1 MKTNTAPRNV
11 SVAAAESSTFSIS
24 NNAKIFRI
32 LIDGLYA
39 DKIQS
44 ITREIWSNAL
54 DAHVQAGC
62 ADRPFDVSF
71 PNPFDPTFRVRD
83 YGVSL
88 THGQV
93 MHMYTDLGHSTK
105 EDTNDAIGKFGIG
118 SKSPFAYTDNFT
130 VTVYLD
136 GTVRFYSAM
145 IGSDGVPAIHL
156 MGEQPSDEENGVE
169 VAFPV
174 DSSDARAFQNAAK
187 RVSHG
192 FDVKP
197 NVTNMA
203 EDEFGG
209 WPELPILL
217 EGEGWKLLHGAI
229 EGYSQRAYARMGPV
243 LYPIN
248 ANALG
253 DITKEQRE
261 LLGHTFVIDFPMG
274 DLEITA
280 SREELSYG
288 RNDPTAASI
297 LAKVDEIVE
306 GLTQKCLDDFAS
318 CETYFDACV
327 KYRDQTMSQQ
337 IPGAVKEIVKREARW
352 KGEELDNQI
361 KVASRHIGWEFSLLD
376 RNRLGHV
383 NYRFK
388 SSYEIS
394 VPANPKTV
402 IFVEDYTEGKD
413 VKRGA
418 ARVKTYV
425 QNNRSTMDQAVWVK
439 VYRTR
444 PAEKELMRFFDR
456 FDGVE
461 VVMVND
467 LPMPEKISRGG
478 SGERRPVQARI
489 WDSYHNFDIRVSLDA
504 EDFEEGGLY
513 VPMERMEPCVP
524 ARCHGPR
531 TVISLL
537 QFLGALDRPVYGAPK
552 SLWKKFEGD
561 QWVNLYDYAKEWFD
575 AQDEDFSANRARRD
589 AVRRVVN
596 SDVLDFLDDYC
607 RTGDLSD
614 RSLVHT
620 AMELYETA
628 RNDKTRD
635 LSKLVELGMALDKP
649 VHMDARVR
657 DELEDELELV
667 EEELFATYPMLDL
680 LTNSDVI
687 QNDNVID
694 KVTEY
699 VIMCDTVAEK
709 NQLQAAIAA

>member
-1 MKTNTAPRNV
+1 MKTNTTPRNV

-88 THGQV
+88 SHDQV

-156 MGEQPSDEENGVE
+156 MGEQPTDEENGVE

-174 DSSDARAFQNAAK
+174 ENSDYGAFQNAAK

-197 NVTNMA
+197 NVTNIPR
-203 EDEFGG
+203 EEFSG
-209 WPELPILL
+209 WPELPVLL
-217 EGEGWKLLHGAI
+217 EGDDWKLLHGAI

-288 RNDPTAASI
+288 RNDPTALSI
-297 LAKVDEIVE
+297 LAKVEEIVE
-306 GLTQKCLDDFAS
+306 GLTQKCLDDFAT
-318 CETYFDACV
+318 CDTYFDACV
-327 KYRDQTMSQQ
+327 KYRDQTMSNQ
-337 IPGAVKEIVKREARW
+337 IPSAVKEIIKRKARW

-361 KVASRHIGWEFSLLD
+361 KVWARHIGWECSLLD
-376 RNRLGHV
+376 RSRLGHV

-388 SSYEIS
+388 TSYEVS

-425 QNNRSTMDQAVWVK
+425 QNNRSDMDQAVWVK
-439 VYRTR
+439 VYKTR
-444 PAEKELMRFFDR
+444 PAERELMRFFDR

-467 LPMPEKISRGG
+467 LPMPAKISRRG
-478 SGERRPVQARI
+478 SAERRPVQARI
-489 WDSYHNFDIRVSLDA
+489 WDSYGDFDRRVALDA

-513 VPMERMEPCVP
+513 IPLERMYPVVH
-524 ARCHGPR
+524 RGCHSPR
-531 TVISLL
+531 TVILL
-537 QFLGALDRPVYGAPK
+537 LKALGALDKPVYGAPK

-561 QWVNLYDYAKEWFD
+561 QWVNLYDYAKDWF
-575 AQDEDFSANRARRD
+575 ATQDEDFSANSARRT
-589 AVRRVVN
+589 AVRKVLN
-596 SDVLDFLDDYC
+596 SDLLDFLDDYC
-607 RTGDLSD
+607 RKDALSD
-614 RSLVHT
+614 NSLVHM
-620 AMELYETA
+620 AMEIYESA
-628 RNDKTRD
+628 RNDKTPD
-635 LSKLVELGMALDKP
+635 LSKLIELAAALDQP
-649 VHMDARVR
+649 VEVNKDVR
-657 DELEDELELV
+657 DELEDELELI
-667 EEELFATYPMLDL
+667 EEELNAVYPMLGL

-699 VIMCDTVAEK
+699 VIMCDTIADN
-709 NQLQAAIAA
+709 NQPQATIAA